1 LGKDIQMMSK
11 DKQERMFELVEQW
24 KASGE
29 TMKDFAAYQGVAQL
43 GRQLG
48 FPHSSSALKLF
59 IPPTALYP
67 NSGN

>member
-29 TMKDFAAYQGVAQL
+29 TMKDFADHRRNQVGKLSLVMPLKASN
-43 GRQLG
+43 GR
-48 FPHSSSALKLF
+48 
-59 IPPTALYP
+59 
-67 NSGN
+67 